1 MCKMPYGT
9 PRTGLWYRVLCTA
22 SRRKKTSRLQASVG
36 DRLLVGLVNPAEG
49 GHDARAVPKIRDR
62 QDRKKDVDVDV
73 PFRST
78 TVLYCG
84 PTFLNNGG
92 PVITTKNRYPGTMF
106 DRYVVDNNDRV
117 GRSSP
122 SPQVQRAQ
130 CRAESCPA
138 PSCRACRCDA
148 MRWLLPQPRAGQNG
162 QVPNTACDSRDV
174 QYSVPRTNLHISLST
189 SLIRLVSFVQVRALL
204 QIQIELDP
212 HPNPLPHPHQRSF
225 RPRFALVASDLG
237 CDSSG
242 CGLV

>member
-1 MCKMPYGT
+1 MGSMPAENGALGQGRGGLVLAVARYSTAGRICVCKMLYRA
-9 PRTGLWYRVLCTA
+9 PRTGLWHRVLCTA
-22 SRRKKTSRLQASVG
+22 SRRRKTSRLQASVG

-84 PTFLNNGG
+84 PAFLNNGC

-106 DRYVVDNNDRV
+106 DSYVVDNNDRV

-148 MRWLLPQPRAGQNG
+148 MR
-162 QVPNTACDSRDV
+162 CDGS
-174 QYSVPRTNLHISLST
+174 SLSLAQTRMGRCRTRHATPETCNTPYHGQT
-189 SLIRLVSFVQVRALL
+189 STYLC
-204 QIQIELDP
+204 
-212 HPNPLPHPHQRSF
+212 
-225 RPRFALVASDLG
+225 RPA
-237 CDSSG
+237 
-242 CGLV
+242 